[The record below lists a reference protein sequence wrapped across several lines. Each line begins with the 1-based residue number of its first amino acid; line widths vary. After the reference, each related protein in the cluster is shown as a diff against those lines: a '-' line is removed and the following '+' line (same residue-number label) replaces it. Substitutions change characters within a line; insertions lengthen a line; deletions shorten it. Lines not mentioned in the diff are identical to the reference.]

1 MIYKDDLVSDFWSL
15 SYQPDLA
22 VEYFFVFVAYLV
34 ILIGIVF
41 GFKYSPSLLCLLSN
55 MRSFASWFVHSLPH
69 SYPTTSMVNKV
80 NFPHSPPS
88 YMDINPYHKGPKNQ
102 GVEGTNLGPKPTFVD
117 DMIMEEVRYLIHQAA
132 DNSFLPTSVLVNN
145 SNIIKETISFK
156 KNRRLLHSP

>member
-1 MIYKDDLVSDFWSL
+1 
-15 SYQPDLA
+15 
-22 VEYFFVFVAYLV
+22 
-34 ILIGIVF
+34 
-41 GFKYSPSLLCLLSN
+41 
-55 MRSFASWFVHSLPH
+55 
-69 SYPTTSMVNKV
+69 MVNKV

-132 DNSFLPTSVLVNN
+132 DNSVLPTSVLVNN

-156 KNRRLLHSP
+156 KIEGFFTHLNKTLGFITDYRSIIAS